1 MSDSCKRLELKVI
14 YLNQNAFKLYEKM
27 YHFHALSPKALISG
41 TFSSLGSVLEK
52 YFRPFLGRQNDSGG
66 KKLNPVCVCTQ

>member
-41 TFSSLGSVLEK
+41 TFSFLGSVLEK
-52 YFRPFLGRQNDSGG
+52 
-66 KKLNPVCVCTQ
+66 